1 MHPLAQ
7 LGQDAAQAVG
17 RHTPHGRGMGG
28 LHPLEQLGGGK
39 GQHLLWFVLFRGKA
53 EAEAEHLLFG
63 YMLVE
68 QGVVLLYGLFLLF
81 IEPAAFAGQKL
92 RLELGVQLLM
102 LYGGDAVNGMLQT
115 DTEKTSRAGA
125 VSTSRSS
132 RLLVPMNEAMR
143 GSAEALRL

>member
-1 MHPLAQ
+1 
-7 LGQDAAQAVG
+7 
-17 RHTPHGRGMGG
+17 MGG

-39 GQHLLWFVLFRGKA
+39 GQHLLRMVLFRGKA

-68 QGVVLLYGLFLLF
+68 QGVMTLYGLFLFLVK
-81 IEPAAFAGQKL
+81 PASFAGQKL

-102 LYGGDAVNGMLQT
+102 LYGGVQSMAC
-115 DTEKTSRAGA
+115 SRLTQRKRREP
-125 VSTSRSS
+125 VRSTNKSS

>member
-1 MHPLAQ
+1 MC
-7 LGQDAAQAVG
+7 
-17 RHTPHGRGMGG
+17 G

-39 GQHLLWFVLFRGKA
+39 GQHLLRMVFFRSKA

-68 QGVVLLYGLFLLF
+68 QGVVLLYGLFLFLVK
-81 IEPAAFAGQKL
+81 PAAFTGQKL

-102 LYGGDAVNGMLQT
+102 GYGSGAVYGVLQT
-115 DTEKTSRAGA
+115 DTEKTARIGT
-125 VSTSRSS
+125 VHQQVFW
-132 RLLVPMNEAMR
+132 LLVPINEAMR

>member
-1 MHPLAQ
+1 
-7 LGQDAAQAVG
+7 
-17 RHTPHGRGMGG
+17 MGG

-39 GQHLLWFVLFRGKA
+39 GQHLLRMVLFRGKA

-81 IEPAAFAGQKL
+81 IEPAAFAGQQF

-102 LYGGDAVNGMLQT
+102 LYGGGAVYGMLQT
-115 DTEKTSRAGA
+115 DTEKTGEPVR
-125 VSTSRSS
+125 STSRSS

>member
-1 MHPLAQ
+1 M
-7 LGQDAAQAVG
+7 D
-17 RHTPHGRGMGG
+17 G

-39 GQHLLWFVLFRGKA
+39 GQHLLRMVLFRGKA

-68 QGVVLLYGLFLLF
+68 QGVVLLYGLLLLF

-102 LYGGDAVNGMLQT
+102 LYGGGTVMAC
-115 DTEKTSRAGA
+115 SRLTQRKRREP
-125 VSTSRSS
+125 VRSTSRSS
-132 RLLVPMNEAMR
+132 RLLVPINEAMR

>member
-1 MHPLAQ
+1 
-7 LGQDAAQAVG
+7 
-17 RHTPHGRGMGG
+17 MGG

-39 GQHLLWFVLFRGKA
+39 GQHLLRVVLFRGKA

-68 QGVVLLYGLFLLF
+68 QGVMTLYGLFLFLVK
-81 IEPAAFAGQKL
+81 PASFAGQKL

-102 LYGGDAVNGMLQT
+102 LYGGGAVYGVLQT
-115 DTEKTSRAGA
+115 DTEEPVR
-125 VSTSRSS
+125 STNKSS
-132 RLLVPMNEAMR
+132 RLLVPINEAMR

>member
-1 MHPLAQ
+1 
-7 LGQDAAQAVG
+7 
-17 RHTPHGRGMGG
+17 MGG

-39 GQHLLWFVLFRGKA
+39 GQHLLRVVLFRGKA

-68 QGVVLLYGLFLLF
+68 QGVMTLYGLFLFLVK
-81 IEPAAFAGQKL
+81 PASFAGQKL

-102 LYGGDAVNGMLQT
+102 LYGGGAVYGVLQT
-115 DTEKTSRAGA
+115 DTEERREP
-125 VSTSRSS
+125 VRSTNKSS